1 MSDARP
7 RLSFTDHPRS
17 VGETYLEHMGVAL
30 SFGVR
35 LLGAGLACLV
45 HAFLPFLF
53 TKTGSRT
60 IAVLHER
67 MVTKRARVATGDA
80 HEPRRAA

>member
-1 MSDARP
+1 MSNERP
-7 RLSFTDHPRS
+7 RLSFTDHPHS

-30 SFGVR
+30 SFGLR

-60 IAVLHER
+60 ITVLHER
-67 MVTKRARVATGDA
+67 MVTKRARGTHGEA
-80 HEPRRAA
+80 HEPSRAA